1 MGGHESHDTRG
12 YSEAV
17 LEFVTPHAVYE
28 ASLAEQKRDISWTRE
43 REPQPSLSL
52 LAAFTIFFSRFAA

>member
-43 REPQPSLSL
+43 SLSL
-52 LAAFTIFFSRFAA
+52 LAAFTIFFSRFAARA